1 MKEYNLDVIK
11 AEKKLIG
18 EIAGMKKFSFK
29 MLRKIIELDALI
41 SYSNN
46 N

>member
-1 MKEYNLDVIK
+1 MKEYNLDVINV
-11 AEKKLIG
+11 EKKLIR
-18 EIAGMKKFSFK
+18 EIEGMKKFSFK
-29 MLRKIIELDALI
+29 MLRKIIELEALI